1 MRIVFWENY
10 KEFIK
15 NIEIILNSHQRFKS
29 EKHDVFTTEIS
40 KIAPS
45 ANDDKKIQSINSI
58 GTHTHGTNKDI
69 PCKKKKRK
77 KEIKCNNIMKQYEI
91 YSTIYYDRKH

>member
-29 EKHDVFTTEIS
+29 EKHNVFTIEIS
-40 KIAPS
+40 KIASS

-58 GTHTHGTNKDI
+58 GTHTYGTNKAI
-69 PCKKKKRK
+69 PCKKKKK
-77 KEIKCNNIMKQYEI
+77 KEIKCNNIMKQYKI
-91 YSTIYYDRKH
+91 YNTIYYDIKH

>member
-29 EKHDVFTTEIS
+29 EKHNVFTTEIS

-58 GTHTHGTNKDI
+58 GTHTYGTNKDI
-69 PCKKKKRK
+69 PCKKKKKKKRK
-77 KEIKCNNIMKQYEI
+77 ELNVII
-91 YSTIYYDRKH
+91 